1 MKKLLSLFFAAI
13 LSVCTLAAC
22 RSDNPKDDVP
32 PDNTGNNPN
41 TPPDGDNNDKEPDD
55 GDVEVN
61 VDYSTYGSFWL
72 RSHDY
77 KTMPIT
83 AFNACPPKI
92 GEYTHNYLESEQT
105 FKDYAEAH
113 VNTMMGMSENTAS
126 AQVEQALD
134 WCAQNGIS
142 YLVACGG
149 ADNIVNDSIVKSTL
163 MRVKYHDAFGG
174 VMQFD
179 EPGRTMFENLAMS
192 KTKLEAIMPAETKGA
207 LWHCNL
213 FPLGATER
221 QYYHRVDTLPLPDSV
236 PSYTFEQYVSDY
248 VEICKPQVLSYD
260 NYPLRGAFPKVGNT
274 YFENMSVMRKHA
286 KQINV
291 PFWVYVQACSFS
303 ANTRIPQESEVKWL
317 VNTSLSYG
325 AKGIQYFTGVI
336 PNSNSIEHFNGGLFD
351 LNGNKTQVFEH
362 AKKANAQVAAVDE
375 VLMCSHSKGVMQ
387 IGAMPNKETLAAEDL
402 LASYGVLSSAQGAHS
417 LIGCFDYNKKDAYY
431 VTNNSLNEAEKLTL
445 NFTEE
450 VSGYIVQN
458 TSKTAFSGDLLKLD
472 MAAGDGVLI
481 VIG

>member
-1 MKKLLSLFFAAI
+1 MKKLLCMFFAAI

-22 RSDNPKDDVP
+22 GGNKPQDDNPPATPGGDTDN
-32 PDNTGNNPN
+32 PDNGN
-41 TPPDGDNNDKEPDD
+41 D

-72 RSHDY
+72 RGHDY

-92 GEYTHNYLESEQT
+92 GDYTHNYLESEQT
-105 FKDYAEAH
+105 FKDYAQAH

-126 AQVEQALD
+126 PQVEQALD

-192 KTKLEAIMPAETKGA
+192 KTKLDALMPAETVGA

-221 QYYHRVDTLPLPDSV
+221 QLYHRVDGKPLPENV

-248 VEICKPQVLSYD
+248 MEICKPQVLSYD
-260 NYPLRGAFPKVGNT
+260 NYPLRGAFPKLSNT
-274 YFENMSVMRKHA
+274 YFTNMSIMRRYA
-286 KQINV
+286 KQANV
-291 PFWVYVQACSFS
+291 PFWVYVQACKFS
-303 ANTRIPQESEVKWL
+303 ANTRIPNEAEVKWL

-325 AKGIQYFTGVI
+325 AKGIQYFTGVL
-336 PNSNSIEHFNGGLFD
+336 PNNNASESFEGGLFD
-351 LNGNKTQVFEH
+351 RNGNKTEVYEH

-375 VLMCSHSKGVMQ
+375 ILMCSHSEGVMQ
-387 IGAMPNKETLAAEDL
+387 IGTLPNKETLPESDL
-402 LASYGVLSSAQGAHS
+402 LSSYGVLESAQGNHS
-417 LIGCFDYNKKDAYY
+417 LIGCFDYNEKAAYY
-431 VTNNSLNEAEKLTL
+431 VTNNSLDGGEELTL
-445 NFTEE
+445 NFNKS
-450 VSGYIVQN
+450 VSGYIVQG
-458 TSKTAFSGDLLKLD
+458 TKKTAFSGNSLKLD
-472 MAAGDGVLI
+472 MAAGDGVL
-481 VIG
+481 VVTD